1 MTKYTEIFKLKKM
14 LEEAGIP
21 FEFFNRSNGNFEGY
35 QIIYRHQTEQ
45 LDDFACSIIQG
56 DISYGG
62 NKNLLEIMGLL
73 TEEEKKQDSV
83 IGFLTAEEVFK
94 RIKEDWENDKL

>member
-14 LEEAGIP
+14 LEEAKIP
-21 FEFFNRSNGNFEGY
+21 FTFYEHCEHWL
-35 QIIYRHQTEQ
+35 QILYKFYEKEK
-45 LDDFACSIIQG
+45 DFKCSVIQS

-62 NKNLLEIMGLL
+62 DENLLEIMGLL

-83 IGFLTAEEVFK
+83 LGFLTAEEVFK
-94 RIKEDWENDKL
+94 RIKEDWENEKSV